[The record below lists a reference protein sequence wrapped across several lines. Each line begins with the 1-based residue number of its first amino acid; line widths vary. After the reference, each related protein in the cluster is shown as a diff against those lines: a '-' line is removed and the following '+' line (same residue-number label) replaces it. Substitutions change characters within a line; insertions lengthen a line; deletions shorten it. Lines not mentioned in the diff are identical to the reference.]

1 MADDRFFIPPP
12 PPGTPK
18 VEVPAPPSPDAPR
31 PIVPIGTPIESGTHR
46 VPVRPPSPPAPPPA
60 AAPAAAPPAAAPAE
74 RVPAEPVPAEPPP
87 APASAPDPAPVSAP
101 VTAES
106 TVVRSLALVLP
117 DGSRCPVGTAI
128 VLGRDP
134 VAPPSHP
141 GARAVAIVDPAKS
154 VSKTHALL
162 VATAEGVEVRDLH
175 STNGVS
181 VTRGGVRDELAP
193 GAGASVTAGDR
204 VRLGLLELEVELA
217 EQ

>member
-1 MADDRFFIPPP
+1 M
-12 PPGTPK
+12 
-18 VEVPAPPSPDAPR
+18 
-31 PIVPIGTPIESGTHR
+31 
-46 VPVRPPSPPAPPPA
+46 
-60 AAPAAAPPAAAPAE
+60 
-74 RVPAEPVPAEPPP
+74 
-87 APASAPDPAPVSAP
+87 
-101 VTAES
+101 
-106 TVVRSLALVLP
+106 LP
-117 DGSRCPVGTAI
+117 DGSRCPVGSAL

-141 GARAVAIVDPAKS
+141 GARPVAVLDPAKS

-204 VRLGLLELEVELA
+204 VGLGLLELEVELA